1 MCWWLLC
8 WNTQKRVK
16 KRRVTYA
23 VFGWLNLR
31 CAAAVWIYLFIYI
44 YIYFAGVSLAAL
56 PEGNTVHIHYKRAR
70 GRTEQRFNQLSL
82 SSVTRL
88 CLPLL
93 NTRQLWCAVSVI
105 GGQKGAMLVWARGVS
120 TKKKQTPKPQQQ
132 SCFKISL
139 LCVKIATIPRHVGLW
154 KSFLSCVHTHKHRE
168 GEVRCE
174 LIAEPRAVQLYG

>member
-1 MCWWLLC
+1 MNRTAHKPAWDYSCKWEMCWWLLC

-44 YIYFAGVSLAAL
+44 YIFFAGVSLAAL

-105 GGQKGAMLVWARGVS
+105 GGQKGAMVVWARGVS
-120 TKKKQTPKPQQQ
+120 TKKNKPQNPNNNRVLK
-132 SCFKISL
+132 SACFAL
-139 LCVKIATIPRHVGLW
+139 RLPRY
-154 KSFLSCVHTHKHRE
+154 RDM
-168 GEVRCE
+168 
-174 LIAEPRAVQLYG
+174 